1 MAEPQIPDDWH
12 PATYA
17 VDEPNKVVWKQG
29 GYAVAMG
36 LKGKHSTLIPGYEIR
51 LCTTDELE
59 RMRRP
64 AEPKAEAD
72 AKTIQKGFWGVS
84 LWLLEFIRA
93 NGKLLLAGSSG
104 FGAAWGLFKS
114 GTFGGM
120 IAGAFVFHCLLCGL
134 ITVPVWIWLIA
145 SSLWD
150 GFKGVIRWLNRFLNE
165 SD

>member
-1 MAEPQIPDDWH
+1 MAKPQIPADWH

-17 VDEPNKVVWKQG
+17 VDELNKVVWKQG

-72 AKTIQKGFWGVS
+72 AKTIQKGFWGVA
-84 LWLLEFIRA
+84 LWLWS
-93 NGKLLLAGSSG
+93 SSG
-104 FGAAWGLFKS
+104 PTASCCWQAPLASALLGACSNQAPS
-114 GTFGGM
+114 
-120 IAGAFVFHCLLCGL
+120 
-134 ITVPVWIWLIA
+134 
-145 SSLWD
+145 
-150 GFKGVIRWLNRFLNE
+150 E
-165 SD
+165 E